1 MTITAY
7 SKTFKRELDAR
18 QLKNL
23 FDENNADSALSFRD
37 FVKADI
43 ECPACNVSGGHY
55 VVEAKSQSK
64 GNVVQ
69 QAHFA
74 FRYSM

>member
-23 FDENNADSALSFRD
+23 FDENNADSALSFG
-37 FVKADI
+37 I
-43 ECPACNVSGGHY
+43 L
-55 VVEAKSQSK
+55 
-64 GNVVQ
+64 
-69 QAHFA
+69 
-74 FRYSM
+74 

>member
-43 ECPACNVSGGHY
+43 ECPVDWPPESPDNQYHLN
-55 VVEAKSQSK
+55 K
-64 GNVVQ
+64 
-69 QAHFA
+69 
-74 FRYSM
+74 

>member
-43 ECPACNVSGGHY
+43 EMPSLQCFLVAI
-55 VVEAKSQSK
+55 
-64 GNVVQ
+64 
-69 QAHFA
+69 
-74 FRYSM
+74 ML